1 MALGGAATQLY
12 VRHILGTKRRHGLAT
27 ELVAEYY
34 LGKKGE
40 LFVSAENKPRHT
52 NELDIPPQALSDTRA
67 VEIAR
72 IWAAG
77 GNQIVAFR
85 AETWSDPAT
94 WGIMLV
100 DFVKHIADAY
110 ENLGKGSRNDI
121 LSTIQLAFD
130 AEWKTPT
137 DHQTEKQ

>member
-1 MALGGAATQLY
+1 VEAG
-12 VRHILGTKRRHGLAT
+12 
-27 ELVAEYY
+27 
-34 LGKKGE
+34 
-40 LFVSAENKPRHT
+40 SKPRHT
-52 NELDIPPQALSDTRA
+52 NELDVTPQALSDARA

-77 GNQIVAFR
+77 GSQIVAFR

-110 ENLGKGSRNDI
+110 ENVGKGTRNEV
-121 LSTIQLAFD
+121 LGTIKLAFD
-130 AEWKTPT
+130 AEWRSPT
-137 DHQTEKQ
+137 DH